1 MALSMKNTF
10 VSLSL
15 SGAIL
20 FAGYLTSETPI
31 KTDNVSVDVT
41 YAQQQTIRMDGK
53 VSTRTSSKKI
63 KQTFAAPYFSFG
75 KSGLTQGVN
84 Q

>member
-1 MALSMKNTF
+1 MALSMKNTL

-15 SGAIL
+15 SGAML
-20 FAGYLTSETPI
+20 FAGFLTSETPI
-31 KTDNVSVDVT
+31 KTDNATVGVAYT
-41 YAQQQTIRMDGK
+41 QQQTIRMDSK
-53 VSTRTSSKKI
+53 VSTGTSSKKI

-75 KSGLTQGVN
+75 KSGLTQGAN

>member
-15 SGAIL
+15 SGAML
-20 FAGYLTSETPI
+20 FAGFLTSETPI
-31 KTDNVSVDVT
+31 KSAQTPVGVAVT
-41 YAQQQTIRMDGK
+41 QQETARQ
-53 VSTRTSSKKI
+53 SSKISIGASLKKT

-75 KSGLTQGVN
+75 KSGLSQGAN